1 MGSNKETEAA
11 SLIERAR
18 QLSDIR
24 AEDAPAFR
32 LKLNFKA
39 IKGDGSVLEGTYTEV
54 WVSKTQW
61 RRETVVGDIRRTEVA
76 AGQKR
81 FLLEPVKALP
91 EHIRDLA
98 ALSETGRF
106 QPEAWKPEKIEN
118 RKLNGS
124 SVRCVET
131 KPVVRAGI
139 HLLVT
144 QEQEGWSE
152 APSLC
157 FDRSSGVLAA
167 EIEPAM
173 NRSQD
178 EACFWSDYQK
188 FGDRLYPRAYKCME
202 GEQPRLEARVLEFV
216 ALHPADPGM
225 FALPKGAKELTSCP
239 DPVRAPRAVYEPE
252 PTGAPVSGG
261 VVVIS
266 IIVSFDG
273 TPRDLDIVSSPNPKL
288 EKRALEAVRQWRFR
302 PATCDREP
310 VEAKIAVEIA
320 NHVQ

>member
-1 MGSNKETEAA
+1 MLLLAVTLPLFSSTALGSNKEAEAA

-61 RRETVVGDIRRTEVA
+61 RRETVVGDIRRPEVA

-139 HLLVT
+139 HLLIT
-144 QEQEGWSE
+144 REPE
-152 APSLC
+152 
-157 FDRSSGVLAA
+157 VLAA
-167 EIEPAM
+167 IRKRIFLTTAGIYSM
-173 NRSQD
+173 G
-178 EACFWSDYQK
+178 WSW
-188 FGDRLYPRAYKCME
+188 GWRC
-202 GEQPRLEARVLEFV
+202 
-216 ALHPADPGM
+216 
-225 FALPKGAKELTSCP
+225 GA
-239 DPVRAPRAVYEPE
+239 V
-252 PTGAPVSGG
+252 
-261 VVVIS
+261 
-266 IIVSFDG
+266 
-273 TPRDLDIVSSPNPKL
+273 
-288 EKRALEAVRQWRFR
+288 
-302 PATCDREP
+302 
-310 VEAKIAVEIA
+310 
-320 NHVQ
+320 